1 VKKVKRNILW
11 ILVGCLMVL
20 SLVITSCGKG
30 GEVEEKEKAEVEEP
44 EYGGM
49 IMIPL
54 GGDIEAFDESVSF
67 HPGAHTLKL
76 TNEELLTGDWAKG
89 PAGTNDSDWT
99 IRGLFRWE
107 QKTGA
112 IAESWEMPEVG
123 TIIFHIRKGIHW
135 ALNPDSEASQLVK
148 GRELTADD
156 VAWTLNHY
164 LESPQAWLRNG
175 TVTPPRLGDVSLTA
189 PDKWTVVLKTTSDLF
204 YNCGIDFSD
213 FASIIPREVVEKYG
227 DMTDWHNSVGTGP
240 FMLTDVIPGNTVTL
254 VRNPNYWGKD
264 PVGPGKG
271 NQLPYL
277 DSVKYLIIP
286 DASTQQAALRTGEVD
301 LMAAFTTIDWETA
314 AVLMKTAPKL
324 LYKKYNQDTAPNCI
338 HMRTDQ
344 VPFNDKL
351 VRRALMMATD
361 FESLKRDL
369 FGGDAQIL
377 TWPKTEIREYKNAYL
392 GLDDPEMPA
401 SVRELYTYSPEKAK
415 QLLEEA
421 GYPNGFKTT
430 ITCPAMNADYLSVI
444 KDMWAKVN
452 IDLTLDTLEPGAWV
466 GIVMSRNFEQM
477 IQGFVAPIGSLYN
490 CIDFDGER
498 FTNCSYVDDA
508 RVKEVYSQMQVS
520 GMMDP
525 PEADRMYKELMK
537 YVLDQAWVIP
547 TPLPPL
553 YHMWWPWVKNYRG
566 EGSVGY
572 DNSYNFTKFVWI
584 DQALKKT
591 MGY

>member
-1 VKKVKRNILW
+1 
-11 ILVGCLMVL
+11 
-20 SLVITSCGKG
+20 
-30 GEVEEKEKAEVEEP
+30 
-44 EYGGM
+44 
-49 IMIPL
+49 
-54 GGDIEAFDESVSF
+54 
-67 HPGAHTLKL
+67 
-76 TNEELLTGDWAKG
+76 
-89 PAGTNDSDWT
+89 
-99 IRGLFRWE
+99 
-107 QKTGA
+107 
-112 IAESWEMPEVG
+112 
-123 TIIFHIRKGIHW
+123 
-135 ALNPDSEASQLVK
+135 
-148 GRELTADD
+148 
-156 VAWTLNHY
+156 
-164 LESPQAWLRNG
+164 
-175 TVTPPRLGDVSLTA
+175 LGDVSLTA
-189 PDKWTVVLKTTSDLF
+189 TDKWTVVLKTTSDLF

-240 FMLTDVIPGNTVTL
+240 FMLTDVVPGNSVTL

-277 DSVKYLIIP
+277 DNVKYLIIP
-286 DASTQQAALRTGEVD
+286 DASTQQAALRTAEVD

-314 AVLMKTAPKL
+314 GVLMKTAPKL

-338 HMRTDQ
+338 HMRTDRS
-344 VPFNDKL
+344 PFNDKR
-351 VRRALMMATD
+351 VRQALMMATD

-392 GLDDPEMPA
+392 GLDDPEMPT
-401 SVRELYTYSPEKAK
+401 SVRELYTYSPERAK

-498 FTNCSYVDDA
+498 FTNCSYVDDTH
-508 RVKEVYSQMQVS
+508 VKEVYSQMQVS

-525 PEADRMYKELMK
+525 PEADRMYKDLMK

-572 DNSYNFTKFVWI
+572 DNSYNFTKFIWI

>member
-361 FESLKRDL
+361 FESLERDL